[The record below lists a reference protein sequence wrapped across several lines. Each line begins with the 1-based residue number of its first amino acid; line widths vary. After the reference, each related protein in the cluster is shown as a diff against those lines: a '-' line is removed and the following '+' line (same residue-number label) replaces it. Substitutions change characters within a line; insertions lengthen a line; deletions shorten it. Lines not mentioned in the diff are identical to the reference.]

1 MIALTRTAVVEGKK
15 QMVLVIVEVKLAIL
29 TKEI

>member
-15 QMVLVIVEVKLAIL
+15 QMVLEMVEVKLAIL